1 MANAKYFLKRFAM
14 ALLTIFLVAC
24 LTFLLMNAVPGSPW
38 LSEKTPSAATLAAL
52 NAKYGLDKPV
62 HVQLFMY
69 LKNILHGDFGVSLKM
84 QKNRAVLDI
93 IVEMFPVSAKVGAL
107 ALLWAIIVGVPL
119 GCLAAFKRGKLTDSI
134 LRVICTLG
142 ISMPSFVVASVLL
155 VTLTGDGALNLFPSI
170 FDASQ
175 GIRAYILPCFAL
187 GFYPMCYT
195 ARQTRS
201 AMLDSLSQ
209 EYIKTA
215 RAKGLKNK
223 KIIFKHALRNALI
236 PVITYVG
243 PMTASILT
251 AFLTSKITR
260 DNEMR
265 KIIHQ
270 KRLELYLEVF
280 EQVELLLK
288 DWKKIFDK
296 EYFEKIASYKS
307 RMKLLASE
315 KTTEEYKKYY
325 EVLRTSVNEYKKFKD
340 DNDPDRA
347 EDMYE
352 EDEDGTIYQIY
363 YPTDEDYSEYRYKI
377 DCYEKEQKKRMPLMR
392 EYIQKIVDAMRTDL
406 GSNLDKESAIYDFVQ
421 RCRKHE

>member
-155 VTLTGDGALNLFPSI
+155 VTLTGD
-170 FDASQ
+170 
-175 GIRAYILPCFAL
+175 
-187 GFYPMCYT
+187 
-195 ARQTRS
+195 
-201 AMLDSLSQ
+201 
-209 EYIKTA
+209 
-215 RAKGLKNK
+215 
-223 KIIFKHALRNALI
+223 
-236 PVITYVG
+236 
-243 PMTASILT
+243 
-251 AFLTSKITR
+251 
-260 DNEMR
+260 
-265 KIIHQ
+265 
-270 KRLELYLEVF
+270 
-280 EQVELLLK
+280 
-288 DWKKIFDK
+288 
-296 EYFEKIASYKS
+296 
-307 RMKLLASE
+307 
-315 KTTEEYKKYY
+315 
-325 EVLRTSVNEYKKFKD
+325 
-340 DNDPDRA
+340 
-347 EDMYE
+347 
-352 EDEDGTIYQIY
+352 
-363 YPTDEDYSEYRYKI
+363 
-377 DCYEKEQKKRMPLMR
+377 
-392 EYIQKIVDAMRTDL
+392 
-406 GSNLDKESAIYDFVQ
+406 
-421 RCRKHE
+421 

>member
-1 MANAKYFLKRFAM
+1 MGKYFAKRLGM
-14 ALLTIFLVAC
+14 AILTIFLVAC

-38 LSEKTPSAATLAAL
+38 LSEKTPSETTLAAL

-62 HVQLFMY
+62 YVQLFMY

-93 IVEMFPVSAKVGAL
+93 IVDMFPVSAKVGAL
-107 ALLWAIIVGVPL
+107 ALAWAILVGVPL

-155 VTLTGDGALNLFPSI
+155 VTLTGNNALNLFPSI
-170 FDASQ
+170 FDPSQ
-175 GIRAYILPCFAL
+175 GWRAYVLPCFAL

-236 PVITYVG
+236 PVMTVIGLGLGNLLGGMVLVETIFKWPGVG
-243 PMTASILT
+243 QFAYESVMAADYPAIIGVALLIALNYMIINTVVDILYG
-251 AFLTSKITR
+251 
-260 DNEMR
+260 
-265 KIIHQ
+265 II
-270 KRLELYLEVF
+270 
-280 EQVELLLK
+280 
-288 DWKKIFDK
+288 
-296 EYFEKIASYKS
+296 
-307 RMKLLASE
+307 
-315 KTTEEYKKYY
+315 
-325 EVLRTSVNEYKKFKD
+325 
-340 DNDPDRA
+340 DPR
-347 EDMYE
+347 
-352 EDEDGTIYQIY
+352 
-363 YPTDEDYSEYRYKI
+363 
-377 DCYEKEQKKRMPLMR
+377 
-392 EYIQKIVDAMRTDL
+392 V
-406 GSNLDKESAIYDFVQ
+406 
-421 RCRKHE
+421 RCN

>member
-170 FDASQ
+170 FERHRGSEPTYF
-175 GIRAYILPCFAL
+175 RALHWDFTRCAILHVRPVLLCW
-187 GFYPMCYT
+187 
-195 ARQTRS
+195 
-201 AMLDSLSQ
+201 
-209 EYIKTA
+209 
-215 RAKGLKNK
+215 
-223 KIIFKHALRNALI
+223 I
-236 PVITYVG
+236 P
-243 PMTASILT
+243 
-251 AFLTSKITR
+251 
-260 DNEMR
+260 
-265 KIIHQ
+265 
-270 KRLELYLEVF
+270 
-280 EQVELLLK
+280 
-288 DWKKIFDK
+288 
-296 EYFEKIASYKS
+296 
-307 RMKLLASE
+307 
-315 KTTEEYKKYY
+315 
-325 EVLRTSVNEYKKFKD
+325 
-340 DNDPDRA
+340 
-347 EDMYE
+347 
-352 EDEDGTIYQIY
+352 
-363 YPTDEDYSEYRYKI
+363 
-377 DCYEKEQKKRMPLMR
+377 
-392 EYIQKIVDAMRTDL
+392 
-406 GSNLDKESAIYDFVQ
+406 
-421 RCRKHE
+421 